1 MALKTNLV
9 LQKINCGVSLSQQL
23 MKARLDLMGH
33 PEPGEHLL
41 QESVDFDPFSFQI
54 KIPYKSS
61 HNKENAWA
69 HINELDCKLSVVHN
83 GIAL

>member
-33 PEPGEHLL
+33 PKPGEYLL

-54 KIPYKSS
+54 KIPHKRS
-61 HNKENAWA
+61 HNEENA
-69 HINELDCKLSVVHN
+69 EL
-83 GIAL
+83 I

>member
-33 PEPGEHLL
+33 PEPGEYLL

-54 KIPYKSS
+54 KIPHKSS
-61 HNKENAWA
+61 RNEENA
-69 HINELDCKLSVVHN
+69 
-83 GIAL
+83 